1 MKMKKYV
8 GVKMVQAEPMTY
20 GEFHCEKGTPYETIK
35 ANNAG
40 YKVVYPDGYVSW
52 SPKDVFEK
60 AYMQIGDNN
69 TIEEHNV
76 NDFIVGYDVQPWG
89 DKTTVVHATLA
100 NGFIVSESSSCVD
113 AANFNMD
120 IGYGICKEHIQDA
133 VWKMLGFLLQCG
145 VSGIKNGGDVK

>member
-1 MKMKKYV
+1 MRKYV
-8 GVKMVQAEPMTY
+8 GVKMVQAEPMGYIRYCDECGVLPQKPKT
-20 GEFHCEKGTPYETIK
+20 EWIEP
-35 ANNAG
+35 G

-52 SPKDVFEK
+52 STKEVFEK
-60 AYMQIGDNN
+60 AYMKVGDNN

-120 IGYGICKEHIQDA
+120 IGYGICKEHIQNA

-145 VSGIKNGGDVK
+145 VSGIKKGGDVK

>member
-1 MKMKKYV
+1 MRKYV
-8 GVKMVQAEPMTY
+8 GVKVVQAEPMTL
-20 GEFHCEKGTPYETIK
+20 GEFYKEKGTPYETIK
-35 ANNAG
+35 AGDPG

-60 AYMQIGDNN
+60 AYMQVGDNN
-69 TIEEHNV
+69 TIEENNV

-113 AANFNMD
+113 PENFNID
-120 IGYGICKEHIQDA
+120 IGYLICKEKIQNA

-145 VSGIKNGGDVK
+145 VSGIKKGGE